1 MQMRP
6 VETLGEISN
15 ILRLMEQPPRR
26 KGRGTQMDHVGRG
39 SVRAAGWGQ
48 RGARGALLE
57 LSPGLCMPSV
67 VPEPRRLGGTPLLLH
82 TNMFSSCSGSFLPLN
97 RTHFPASFVV
107 LQIMG
112 YKELMAE
119 YKSI

>member
-39 SVRAAGWGQ
+39 SVEGSAVLTVLSLGCPLGCVCPVWCQ
-48 RGARGALLE
+48 SHGALVA
-57 LSPGLCMPSV
+57 P
-67 VPEPRRLGGTPLLLH
+67 H
-82 TNMFSSCSGSFLPLN
+82 FSSTPTCFLLAQEAFCPLIGHIFQLALLFCKLWAIKN
-97 RTHFPASFVV
+97 
-107 LQIMG
+107 
-112 YKELMAE
+112 
-119 YKSI
+119 

>member
-15 ILRLMEQPPRR
+15 ILRLMEQPPR
-26 KGRGTQMDHVGRG
+26 KVVAPKWITLAAALSGQQAEG
-39 SVRAAGWGQ
+39 SAV
-48 RGARGALLE
+48 LVV
-57 LSPGLCMPSV
+57 LSWSCPRGLCVPSV
-67 VPEPRRLGGTPLLLH
+67 VPEPRHLGGTPLLLH